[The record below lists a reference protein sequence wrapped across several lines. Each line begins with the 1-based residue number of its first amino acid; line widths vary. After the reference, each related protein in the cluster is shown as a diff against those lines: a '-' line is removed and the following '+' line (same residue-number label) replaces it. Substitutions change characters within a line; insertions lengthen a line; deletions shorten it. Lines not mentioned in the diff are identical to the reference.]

1 MLCNVVILLCMS
13 HIQARSD
20 ADDAKVTINVRVK
33 NTPMVLVVA
42 RGLYMIGLVSGIRVC
57 SRWLTVGGG

>member
-1 MLCNVVILLCMS
+1 MS

-33 NTPMVLVVA
+33 NTPMVLGVA
-42 RGLYMIGLVSGIRVC
+42 RGLYMIGLVSGIRVY